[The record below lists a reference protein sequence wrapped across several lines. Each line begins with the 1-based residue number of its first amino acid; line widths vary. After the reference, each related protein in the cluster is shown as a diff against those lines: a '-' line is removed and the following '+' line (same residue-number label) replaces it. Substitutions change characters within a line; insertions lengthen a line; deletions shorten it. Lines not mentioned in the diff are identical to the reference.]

1 MSTNNGL
8 QFISCSHYPQLTWA
22 ETYTLPPLQFG
33 SILEFLWFFLCKERT
48 TNLSTKFL
56 VINKQFSKMC
66 VEKLSF
72 PSFPQKISRRN
83 LENPPPIFRAVKT
96 NAPIFHS
103 FHTPYYYYDKRFQFF
118 LYFCK
123 LSGKIANNLP
133 PVLWKSKSQIRPPPF
148 KKPF

>member
-1 MSTNNGL
+1 MSLTLSPVHVG
-8 QFISCSHYPQLTWA
+8 CSSILH
-22 ETYTLPPLQFG
+22 PLSIG

-56 VINKQFSKMC
+56 VINNGFSKSR

-96 NAPIFHS
+96 NAPFFHS
-103 FHTPYYYYDKRFQFF
+103 FHTPYYYYDKRFQFI
-118 LYFCK
+118 LYFFK
-123 LSGKIANNLP
+123 LNGKIANKLP
-133 PVLWKSKSQIRPPPF
+133 TLLWKNVTKSKIPLSRGLI
-148 KKPF
+148 